1 MHCNTFFSGIFLRNR
16 VQPVITLPTITD
28 GNGMM
33 FKDFCVDV
41 FIAGLKA
48 QTQKRVF
55 QDLAQIVSP
64 VCSCAVTDLDRIL
77 ERRLSERTFGMEAGV
92 SVFDVQ
98 SSLVKTPVIVLATL
112 ENKLDFKA
120 LDGNLV
126 DIVAAVIS
134 PRTEGGYHL
143 QKISWISRLLRDQNL
158 CGALRSAKDEDA
170 MRVLFLPPQQENIAA
185 A

>member
-1 MHCNTFFSGIFLRNR
+1 
-16 VQPVITLPTITD
+16 
-28 GNGMM
+28 M

-41 FIAGLKA
+41 FIAGLKS

-55 QDLAQIVSP
+55 EEVAQSVSNTCFCPIVDLN
-64 VCSCAVTDLDRIL
+64 RIF
-77 ERRLSERTFGMEAGV
+77 ERRLSERTFGMESGV

-98 SSLVKTPVIVLATL
+98 SSLVKKPIVVLATL

-120 LDGNLV
+120 LDGSLV

-134 PRTEGGYHL
+134 PRNEAGTHL
-143 QKISWISRLLRDQNL
+143 QKLSWISRLLHDQNL

-170 MRVLFLPPQQENIAA
+170 MRVLFLYPHLDNVVAA
-185 A
+185 